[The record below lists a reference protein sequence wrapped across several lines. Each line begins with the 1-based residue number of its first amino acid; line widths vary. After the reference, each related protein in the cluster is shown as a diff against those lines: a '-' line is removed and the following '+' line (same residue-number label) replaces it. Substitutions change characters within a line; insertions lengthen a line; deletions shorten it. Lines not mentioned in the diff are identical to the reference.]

1 MVVDIWERSGA
12 ELAERI
18 RARRDKHLVVIS
30 QRTDSG
36 LLHLDAEYVGAE
48 LDGLADVVVVRG
60 EGKTWE
66 LSDVLPEGWSV
77 YGNSARAYPAEMS
90 LGSGNPTRYV
100 VANRK
105 TELKSAADALIEIVE
120 RLPLP
125 PSVRKQVEAERP
137 LGPTVR
143 SGTVAGF
150 LGGGQRALVEFADGT
165 RGTVRQEDV
174 LPGVRLDWVLA
185 AGQQIRGRFDTDSR
199 VLVIDPGAEVPRL
212 TQAYDFGS
220 LVLVLVESATSDSA
234 GLTLLPGT
242 TINVPLG
249 DISSNPLDQADEL
262 LTPGDVVIARLR
274 KEVGVPKLSLIDID
288 DDEMPV
294 QAPVL
299 VQGGTPWL
307 KLGRNLLPPSSNELA
322 EQAEDAEAQQGIGK
336 VPLATESAQPAPR
349 PALKQVQQQLEAAR
363 AEARLLRGA
372 ADRQGAAEQEI
383 AVLLAEVS
391 QLQHELRDRA
401 AQVEKLRGDS
411 RRTINRL
418 MDTQQ
423 RMRAAERKLSRLQDR
438 SAQFA
443 TQEELFRHEL
453 YLAWVER
460 VSGAEK
466 SALRLKDFA
475 VGPKFLASFY
485 GHSEEHQRKAL
496 KALVDLLVGRAARMQ
511 ARQLHQ
517 LRTGDG
523 GDDAPVIRSA
533 DDAKCWR
540 MSVEVN
546 APAAR
551 RLHYWD
557 LPGGG
562 IELHELVP
570 HDVTT
575 I

>member
-105 TELKSAADALIEIVE
+105 TELKSTADALIEIVE

-137 LGPTVR
+137 LGPIVR

-150 LGGGQRALVEFADGT
+150 LGGGQRALIEFADGT

-174 LPGVRLDWVLA
+174 LPGVRLDWVLT
-185 AGQQIRGRFDTDSR
+185 AGQEIRGRFDTDSR
-199 VLVIDPGAEVPRL
+199 VLVIDPGAEIPRL
-212 TQAYDFGS
+212 TQVYDFGS

-322 EQAEDAEAQQGIGK
+322 EQAEDAEAQQSIGK
-336 VPLATESAQPAPR
+336 VPLTRESAQLAPR

-383 AVLLAEVS
+383 AALLAEVS

-485 GHSEEHQRKAL
+485 GHSGEHQRKAL

-540 MSVEVN
+540 MSIEVN

-557 LPGGG
+557 IPGGG